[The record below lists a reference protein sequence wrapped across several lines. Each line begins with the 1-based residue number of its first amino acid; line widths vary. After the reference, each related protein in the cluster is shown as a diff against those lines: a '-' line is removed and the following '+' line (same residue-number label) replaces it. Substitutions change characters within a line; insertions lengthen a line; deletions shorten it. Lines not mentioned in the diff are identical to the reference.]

1 MIPAMPPLIIL
12 GKRENCCALATP
24 VLVVLELNAEDE
36 EDEEDIFAVEMV
48 TTEGFGDDVT
58 PAVVVASLDFIAD
71 SLRQPVTAVADC
83 CVAQAKAHF
92 YVAQG
97 TLCSLETGFNERA
110 PSLSTADSDLAG
122 WLPSLKGYDV
132 VLQF

>member
-132 VLQF
+132 VCY

>member
-12 GKRENCCALATP
+12 GRRENCCALATP
-24 VLVVLELNAEDE
+24 ELVVLELNDE

-92 YVAQG
+92 SVAQG

-122 WLPSLKGYDV
+122 SL
-132 VLQF
+132 L

>member
-24 VLVVLELNAEDE
+24 VLVVLELNAE

-71 SLRQPVTAVADC
+71 SLRQPVTADADC

-92 YVAQG
+92 CVAQG

-122 WLPSLKGYDV
+122 SL
-132 VLQF
+132 L

>member
-24 VLVVLELNAEDE
+24 VLLVLELNAE

-92 YVAQG
+92 CVAQG

-122 WLPSLKGYDV
+122 SL
-132 VLQF
+132 L

>member
-12 GKRENCCALATP
+12 GRRENCCALATAE
-24 VLVVLELNAEDE
+24 LVVLELNAE

-92 YVAQG
+92 CVAQG

-122 WLPSLKGYDV
+122 SL
-132 VLQF
+132 L

>member
-24 VLVVLELNAEDE
+24 VLVVLELKAEDE

-122 WLPSLKGYDV
+122 SL
-132 VLQF
+132 L

>member
-36 EDEEDIFAVEMV
+36 EDGEDIFAVEMV

-71 SLRQPVTAVADC
+71 SLRQSVTAVADC

-122 WLPSLKGYDV
+122 SL
-132 VLQF
+132 L

>member
-132 VLQF
+132 VLDL

>member
-1 MIPAMPPLIIL
+1 
-12 GKRENCCALATP
+12 
-24 VLVVLELNAEDE
+24 VLELNADDD

-71 SLRQPVTAVADC
+71 SLRQPVTAAADC

-92 YVAQG
+92 CVARRKAHYVCLKPVSMNGHRRRQ
-97 TLCSLETGFNERA
+97 LLIPIWLA
-110 PSLSTADSDLAG
+110 PFFKRL
-122 WLPSLKGYDV
+122 
-132 VLQF
+132 

>member
-24 VLVVLELNAEDE
+24 VLVVLELNAE

-122 WLPSLKGYDV
+122 SL
-132 VLQF
+132 L

>member
-12 GKRENCCALATP
+12 GKSENCCTLATP
-24 VLVVLELNAEDE
+24 ELVVLELNADDD

-71 SLRQPVTAVADC
+71 SLRQPVTAAADC

-92 YVAQG
+92 CVARRKAHYVRLKPVSMNGHRRRQ
-97 TLCSLETGFNERA
+97 LLIPIWLA
-110 PSLSTADSDLAG
+110 PFFKRL
-122 WLPSLKGYDV
+122 
-132 VLQF
+132 